1 MEAVAIVSLAGNTL
15 QFINLVG
22 TPTSKS
28 NTLYSSASRT
38 LQEQVDQEIL
48 TSHIELLTAK
58 VRQSVGNTD
67 TVLEELW
74 S

>member
-1 MEAVAIVSLAGNTL
+1 MEAVAIVILAGNTL

-28 NTLYSSASRT
+28 NTLYSSASRA